1 MWISDF
7 GMSLFRNPK
16 STFRNRK
23 SNLFSILLP
32 KIAKKSA
39 LKTTFVSIFKNKKI
53 NLMVVENKNN
63 LLFKADRA
71 LDDIRPFLKVDG
83 GNVEVV
89 EITENMILRVRWMG
103 NCQSCSMS
111 AMTMKAGIEQA
122 VRSKLPEIRSVEAIR

>member
-1 MWISDF
+1 
-7 GMSLFRNPK
+7 
-16 STFRNRK
+16 
-23 SNLFSILLP
+23 
-32 KIAKKSA
+32 
-39 LKTTFVSIFKNKKI
+39 
-53 NLMVVENKNN
+53 MVVENKNS
-63 LLFKADRA
+63 LLNKADRA

-122 VRSKLPEIRSVEAIR
+122 VRNKLPEIVSVEAIR

>member
-1 MWISDF
+1 
-7 GMSLFRNPK
+7 
-16 STFRNRK
+16 
-23 SNLFSILLP
+23 
-32 KIAKKSA
+32 
-39 LKTTFVSIFKNKKI
+39 
-53 NLMVVENKNN
+53 MVVENKNS

-122 VRSKLPEIRSVEAIR
+122 VRNKLPEIMSVEAIR